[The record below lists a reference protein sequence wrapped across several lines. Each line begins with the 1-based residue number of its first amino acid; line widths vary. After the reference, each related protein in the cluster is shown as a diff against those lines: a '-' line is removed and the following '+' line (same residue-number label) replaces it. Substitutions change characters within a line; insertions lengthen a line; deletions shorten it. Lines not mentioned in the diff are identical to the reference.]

1 MSANSYADETM
12 PGHLIIIGGGLRPE
26 NSAVYERLIRYAGGA
41 EKARF
46 GIFPTASLSP
56 AYAERFAKL
65 LASRGIPK
73 SQIQIV
79 DLLAANA
86 GKQAANPEVVE
97 QIGRC
102 TAIFF
107 SGGDQRRITRALLKS
122 DGTETPALEAI
133 RAVWKRGG
141 LIAGSSAG
149 AAVQGNPM
157 ITVSGLPDDSMDQG
171 MDALDFGRTTEPAH
185 RGVLVSRGLGFFR
198 GGLIDQHFT
207 QFRGRLGR
215 LTRVVIE
222 SKVRFG
228 FGIDENTALDVA
240 PDGTIEVIGAGQV
253 TIVDAADATCE
264 DGPLGCR
271 MANIRLLCLAAGDR
285 FDPRTGAAHVF
296 RGKTQIVEGT
306 EEYNGNYPIPDIS
319 GTDAVLQ
326 ALINGLA
333 NNTSRKQ
340 VAFTLKYN
348 QHYGHGYRF
357 TFRETDETR
366 SYTGDVNGDESY
378 SIVGVR
384 LNIDPV
390 VMTLKPSHTSLPL
403 DLPDGPSRK
412 PIEAL
417 LYRGILLA
425 DEQHRFRP
433 DNPITRAEFANA
445 ICQTIHLEP
454 RRHDPPRITDVPPE
468 SPNADEIALVVGARL
483 METDSQGA
491 FRATDSV
498 TRQDAAMT
506 LVRLAEAYGAK
517 RLSRD
522 SVKLEDAS
530 RISATHREYVF
541 AAMHAGLLT
550 TDGDTFRPAD
560 PLSRQQAA
568 TALYR
573 VIGFPW

>member
-1 MSANSYADETM
+1 M
-12 PGHLIIIGGGLRPE
+12 
-26 NSAVYERLIRYAGGA
+26 
-41 EKARF
+41 
-46 GIFPTASLSP
+46 
-56 AYAERFAKL
+56 
-65 LASRGIPK
+65 
-73 SQIQIV
+73 
-79 DLLAANA
+79 AANA
-86 GKQAANPEVVE
+86 EKQASNPEVVE
-97 QIGRC
+97 QIARC

-107 SGGDQRRITRALLKS
+107 SGGDQRRITRALLKP
-122 DGTETPALEAI
+122 DGSETPALQAI
-133 RAVWKRGG
+133 HAVWKRGG

-171 MDALDFGRTTEPAH
+171 MDALDFGVTTEVSR

-253 TIVDAADATCE
+253 TIVDTADATCV

-271 MANIRLLCLAAGDR
+271 MANIRLLCLASGDR
-285 FDPRTGAAHVF
+285 FDTRTGEAQVF
-296 RGKTQIVEGT
+296 GGKSQIVEGA
-306 EEYNGNYPIPDIS
+306 EDYNGNYPIPDIS
-319 GTDAVLQ
+319 GTDAVLH

-357 TFRETDETR
+357 TFWKTDETR

-378 SIVGVR
+378 SVVGVR

-390 VMTLKPSHTSLPL
+390 VMTLKPPHTSLPL

-433 DNPITRAEFANA
+433 DKPITRAEFANA
-445 ICQTIHLEP
+445 ICQTLHLEP

-468 SPNADEIALVVGARL
+468 SPDADEIALVVGARL
-483 METDSQGA
+483 METDAQSA
-491 FRATDSV
+491 FRPTDSV
-498 TRQDAAMT
+498 SRQDAAMT

-530 RISATHREYVF
+530 LVSVAHRDLVF
-541 AAMHAGLLT
+541 AALRAGLLSA
-550 TDGDTFRPAD
+550 DGDTFRPAD
-560 PLSRQQAA
+560 PLTRQQAA
-568 TALYR
+568 IALYR

>member
-1 MSANSYADETM
+1 M
-12 PGHLIIIGGGLRPE
+12 PGHLVIIGGGLRPE
-26 NSAVYERLIRYAGGA
+26 NSAVYDRLIRYAGGA
-41 EKARF
+41 DTARF

-56 AYAERFAKL
+56 ADAERFARNL
-65 LASRGIPK
+65 VSRGIPK
-73 SQIQIV
+73 TQIQIV
-79 DLLAANA
+79 DLMAANA
-86 GKQAANPEVVE
+86 ERQASNPAIVE
-97 QIGRC
+97 QIGQC
-102 TAIFF
+102 TGLFF
-107 SGGDQRRITRALLKS
+107 SGGDQRRITRALLKP

-171 MDALDFGRTTEPAH
+171 MDALDFGRTTESSR
-185 RGVLVSRGLGFFR
+185 RGVLVSRGLGLFR

-207 QFRGRLGR
+207 QFRGRLAR

-240 PDGTIEVIGAGQV
+240 PDETIEVIGTGQV

-285 FDPRTGAAHVF
+285 FDPRTGEAQVF
-296 RGKTQIVEGT
+296 RGKKQIVEGA
-306 EEYNGNYPIPDIS
+306 EEYNGNFPIPDIS

-357 TFRETDETR
+357 TFWETDETR

-378 SIVGVR
+378 SVVGVR

-390 VMTLKPSHTSLPL
+390 VMTLKPPHTSLPL

-425 DEQHRFRP
+425 DEHHRFQP
-433 DNPITRAEFANA
+433 DKPITRAEFANA

-454 RRHDPPRITDVPPE
+454 KRQDPPRITDVPPE
-468 SPNADEIALVVGARL
+468 SPDADEIALVVGARL
-483 METDSQGA
+483 METDAQGA

-506 LVRLAEAYGAK
+506 LVRLAEAYAATG
-517 RLSRD
+517 LSRD
-522 SVKLEDAS
+522 PVKLDDSA
-530 RISATHREYVF
+530 RISAAHRELVF
-541 AAMHAGLLT
+541 AAIRSGLLT
-550 TDGDTFRPAD
+550 TDGDTFRPDD
-560 PLSRQQAA
+560 PLTRQQAA
-568 TALYR
+568 IAIYR